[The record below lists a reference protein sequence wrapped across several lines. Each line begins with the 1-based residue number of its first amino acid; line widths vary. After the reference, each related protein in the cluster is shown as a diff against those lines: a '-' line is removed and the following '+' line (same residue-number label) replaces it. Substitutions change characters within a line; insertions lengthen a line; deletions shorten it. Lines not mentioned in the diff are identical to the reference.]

1 MAKTEILGIGDMRT
15 NFAEVRQ
22 DMQKRVARKVVVAGG
37 RVLKAEAIAIAT
49 ANGSKVSGDMI
60 KNIAIKRESK
70 APQGTEQIHLGV
82 RHGRDQTKKTR
93 SQGTKYL
100 AVNSRGRI
108 VTRRT
113 NDPYYWRWVELG
125 HKITPRE
132 VSSGVTHYEQ
142 KFKNGRVVSRQSKF
156 SGLSIRARRRA
167 QASGQVDPKPF
178 IQPALERKRSEA
190 IQAMGDAVV
199 KEVLKDRS

>member
-1 MAKTEILGIGDMRT
+1 MAKTETLGIGELRAEFEKVRT
-15 NFAEVRQ
+15 

-82 RHGRDQTKKTR
+82 RHGRNQTKKVR
-93 SQGTKYL
+93 EKGNEYL
-100 AVNSRGRI
+100 VVNRRGRI
-108 VTRRT
+108 VTRRD
-113 NDPYYWRWVELG
+113 NDPYYWRFVEFG
-125 HKITPRE
+125 HKIIPRR
-132 VSSGVTHYEQ
+132 SASG
-142 KFKNGRVVSRQSKF
+142 SK
-156 SGLSIRARRRA
+156 SIRKRRKEA
-167 QASGQVDPKPF
+167 VGQVDPKPF
-178 IQPALERKRSEA
+178 IQPALERKRAEA
-190 IQAMGDAVV
+190 IQAMSDAVV